1 MSRPQRAVMPL
12 SSRALDRMKLAF
24 LLAVAG
30 QVPHLPIWTTIMA
43 FLLLAWRHYLDRRRR
58 RPLPPPGVRLALALG
73 ACVVVYLQF
82 GFFMGRDPGV
92 SALVVLAA
100 VKLLEVR
107 QSRDFHLMGYL
118 CYFLTAA
125 LFLFTQEL
133 PALLFGVVQLLAVNA
148 AFLQLYAGRSG
159 SLRPLRGASG
169 MLLASVPVA
178 VVLFILFP
186 RYPGPLWGL
195 GGAAGESGV
204 SGFSDTLQPGSVA
217 RMVESQRAVMRMKVA
232 EAELP
237 PPRQRYFRG
246 LVLWLTDGRTWYP
259 GRIGENI
266 AGSTRRGRDGVKQ
279 EIMLEPHGQRWL
291 FALDYP
297 VRVPPGSLVSPGN
310 VFRYHRRVERPIRYR
325 VDSRIGGI
333 IPEPDLHPYLRRM
346 ALQLPREVNPGLRTL
361 VEPWL
366 REGTDARA
374 LAERVLEFFRSA
386 GFTYS
391 LQPGNLDPR
400 DPVGD
405 FLLNT
410 RRGFCGH
417 YAAGFALLMRLGEV
431 PCRIVAGYQGGETN
445 PVDGQLVV
453 RDADAH
459 AWTEIWL
466 DGRGWLR
473 VDPTAAVVPE
483 RLEYGGRL
491 NASLD
496 EMAAGTAEDRS
507 SVLRRA
513 MTEGGL
519 ARAWR
524 WIRDYWDVARNYWQT
539 WVVRYDR
546 YQQRSL
552 LSRLG
557 VRGIQR
563 AGKLALVMLF
573 VVFTWRLTRWLFRL
587 PAQRRRDPLEKSWRL
602 LEARLSRGGMNVESW
617 QGPLDISRQARRR
630 FPNQADAIDQVIQTY
645 IRLRYGVSFAAG
657 VEKSLLRRVRKLRI
671 PRRWKA

>member
-1 MSRPQRAVMPL
+1 MSGPQRAVMPL
-12 SSRALDRMKLAF
+12 SSQALDRMKLAF

-30 QVPHLPIWTTIMA
+30 QVPHLPFWPTAMA
-43 FLLLAWRHYLDRRRR
+43 FVLLAWRHYLDRRRR
-58 RPLPPPGVRLALALG
+58 PLPSPGVRLVLALG

-133 PALLFGVVQLLAVNA
+133 PALLFGVLQLLTVNA
-148 AFLQLYAGRSG
+148 AFLQLYAGRSR
-159 SLRPLRGASG
+159 SIRPLRGASG
-169 MLLASVPVA
+169 LLLASIPVA
-178 VVLFILFP
+178 VVLFVLFP
-186 RYPGPLWGL
+186 RFPGPLWGL
-195 GGAAGESGV
+195 GGVGGEFGV

-217 RMVESQRAVMRMKVA
+217 RMVESQRAVLRMKVA

-237 PPRQRYFRG
+237 PPPQRYFRG

-259 GRIGENI
+259 GRIRESI
-266 AGSTRRGRDGVKQ
+266 TGSRRSARGGIDQ

-297 VRVPPGSLVSPGN
+297 VRVPPGSLVGPGN

-325 VDSRIGGI
+325 VDSRIGGM
-333 IPEPDLHPYLRRM
+333 IPESDLHPLMRRM
-346 ALQLPREVNPGLRTL
+346 ALQLPREINPGLRDL
-361 VEPWL
+361 VEQWL
-366 REGTDARA
+366 ERDTDARS
-374 LAERVLEFFRSA
+374 LAERILEFFRSA

-391 LQPGNLDPR
+391 LEPGNLDPR

-405 FLLNT
+405 FLLHT

-417 YAAGFALLMRLGEV
+417 YAAGFALLMRMAGV
-431 PCRIVAGYQGGETN
+431 PCRIVAGYQGGEIN

-466 DGRGWLR
+466 EGRGWLR

-496 EMAAGTAEDRS
+496 EMAAGSLEDRS

-513 MTEGGL
+513 MTEGVL

-524 WIRDYWDVARNYWQT
+524 RIRDYWDVARNYWQT

-557 VRGIQR
+557 VRGLRR
-563 AGKLALVMLF
+563 AGKLALVLLF
-573 VVFTWRLTRWLFRL
+573 MVFTWRLTRWLFRS
-587 PAQRRRDPLEKSWRL
+587 PAQRRPDPLEEGWRL
-602 LEARLSRGGMNVESW
+602 LESRLSRGGMSVEPW
-617 QGPLDISRQARRR
+617 QGPLDVSRQACRR
-630 FPNQADAIDQVIQTY
+630 FPDQAHAIGRVIHAY
-645 IRLRYGVSFAAG
+645 IRQRYGDSPEPGAG
-657 VEKSLLRRVRKLRI
+657 KALLQRIRKLKI
-671 PRRWKA
+671 PRRSKT